1 MTNFID
7 IWNNI
12 IANEGNL
19 FYTIKGKEFTYKVNG
34 NKIITSRTS
43 RNITKNDIEKAF
55 NLLPLTGPSVI
66 NNLVQGPSY
75 VWSILNDKRIK
86 NKQ

>member
-1 MTNFID
+1 MSDFIY
-7 IWNNI
+7 IWKNI

-19 FYTIKGKEFTYKVNG
+19 FHTINGKEFTYRVNG
-34 NKIITSRTS
+34 NKLITNRTS

-55 NLLPLTGPSVI
+55 NLLPLIGPSAI

-75 VWSILNDKRIK
+75 VWAILNDKRIL
-86 NKQ
+86 N